1 MYCISLASPALMAFG
16 ALPSVF
22 LRAKAIRRSQL

>member
-1 MYCISLASPALMAFG
+1 MHQPGFAALMAFG

-22 LRAKAIRRSQL
+22 LRAKAIRRSQLQ